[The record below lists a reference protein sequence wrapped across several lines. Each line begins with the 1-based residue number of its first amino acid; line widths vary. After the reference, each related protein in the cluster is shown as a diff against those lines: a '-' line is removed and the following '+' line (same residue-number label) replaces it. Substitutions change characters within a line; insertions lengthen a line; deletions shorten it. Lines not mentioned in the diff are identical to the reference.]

1 MSEFS
6 LHRQLRDDCHLIG
19 DLELS
24 RVLLLNDCRYPWVVL
39 VPRRAAIT
47 EIYQLSRADR
57 ELLLD
62 ESCRVGELLMRDN
75 RERRENT
82 SPAFQ
87 VRIGKVSIYPPHAG
101 LSKGRYLLEDGLG
114 VLGGHIIRIN
124 KNGQ

>member
-1 MSEFS
+1 MKQV
-6 LHRQLRDDCHLIG
+6 HGIDHQRDI
-19 DLELS
+19 
-24 RVLLLNDCRYPWVVL
+24 
-39 VPRRAAIT
+39 RRI
-47 EIYQLSRADR
+47 LADR
-57 ELLLD
+57 I
-62 ESCRVGELLMRDN
+62 GELLMRDN